1 MHATTCER
9 SSALIFRRWY
19 ARSSWR
25 SIFLRNETHVCG
37 ESPIRNRPSIA
48 PRGGRGLG
56 GRQPS
61 SCPSAFGTYAVVS
74 RDPVPVARSKAPLPR
89 LEECFFADAPAASA
103 EDATPLD
110 VRLDDDE
117 DD

>member
-9 SSALIFRRWY
+9 SSALIFFRWY

-25 SIFLRNETHVCG
+25 SIFLRNATHVCG

-61 SCPSAFGTYAVVS
+61 SPPSAFGTYAVVS

-89 LEECFFADAPAASA
+89 REEECFFADAPASA
-103 EDATPLD
+103 TDAT
-110 VRLDDDE
+110 
-117 DD
+117 